1 MFRTGRPWLQRSPL
15 FRSAVLAS
23 TLVLAANPPAQAA
36 SDFAPLPGTWIVSA
50 EQDGKPGRGMA
61 IDVQD
66 GVLVMQ
72 VYNYRANGTA
82 TFHLAVG
89 SIDGNQVSAPL
100 KSYRGGRSF
109 GSGPLS
115 GVEDGDAGEVRIEFT
130 SATQA
135 QLQFPGEP
143 TVAIQRFR
151 FDSAPDSAL
160 PLAYWM
166 MSMQND
172 SGTAVHSAL
181 ALTGLDS
188 SSGPAMVV
196 TMPNG
201 SEVMTACSYSATL
214 QGFNCSNGS
223 AMPAIRLQFQTAL
236 RQMSGSAQ
244 IDGSNYQLVGQRLF
258 SPDGYDSLMF
268 SDYPP
273 VPASGTWIVTG
284 EKNGQ
289 PGRGMAIDVQ
299 TGTLVMQVYNYQ
311 ADGNATFHLGVGAFA
326 NGQASAPLKSYQGG
340 RYFGSGPRSGTEA
353 SSAGDVFLDF
363 SSPTR
368 GHIRFPGEGAVAI
381 ERFQFAPVAPDPA
394 SLLGNWTFHDRT
406 NKETAHVALTQVDG
420 NTATT
425 AGGGVRCSF
434 LNPATAQVR
443 CVETFTISGRGT
455 VYLKD
460 YRFVLQTD
468 MGAGKALTA
477 GELARSDVLPD
488 DSSTANNSLLAL
500 RTMDRRGMKLG
511 LGNAF

>member
-1 MFRTGRPWLQRSPL
+1 MSRTVRPWLQRSPL
-15 FRSAVLAS
+15 FRSSLLAGA
-23 TLVLAANPPAQAA
+23 LALLGSPPAQAA
-36 SDFAPLPGTWIVSA
+36 SDFTPLPGTWIVSA
-50 EQDGKPGRGMA
+50 EQDGNPGRGMA

-72 VYNYRANGTA
+72 VYNYGANGDA

-89 SIDGNQVSAPL
+89 SIDGNQVAAPL
-100 KSYRGGRSF
+100 KSYRGGRYF

-135 QLQFPGEP
+135 QLRFPGEP

-151 FDSAPDSAL
+151 FDNSAPSAL
-160 PLAYWM
+160 PGAYWLL
-166 MSMQND
+166 SMQD
-172 SGTAVHSAL
+172 STGRAVSSAL
-181 ALTGLDS
+181 ALSGVDS
-188 SSGPAMVV
+188 TTPYLIMALADGTQIP
-196 TMPNG
+196 T
-201 SEVMTACSYSATL
+201 TCSYSPTL

-223 AMPAIRLQFQTAL
+223 ATPAVRLQFQTVL
-236 RQMSGSAQ
+236 HQLSGSAQ
-244 IDGSNYQLVGQRLF
+244 LDGSSYQLVGQRLL
-258 SPDGYDSLMF
+258 SPDGYDSLVF
-268 SDYPP
+268 SETTPA
-273 VPASGTWIVTG
+273 PASGTWIVTG

-311 ADGNATFHLGVGAFA
+311 ADGHATFHLGVGAFA

-353 SSAGDVFLDF
+353 SSAGEVFLDF

-381 ERFQFAPVAPDPA
+381 ERFVFAPVAPDPA
-394 SLLGNWTFHDRT
+394 SLLGNWTFHDTT

-420 NTATT
+420 TAATT

-443 CVETFTISGRGT
+443 CVETFTISGRGS

-468 MGAGKALTA
+468 MGSGKALKA
-477 GELARSDVLPD
+477 GELARSDALPD
-488 DSSTANNSLLAL
+488 DSSTQQNSLLAL
-500 RTMDRRGMKLG
+500 RTADRRGMKRG
-511 LGNAF
+511 LGTAF

>member
-1 MFRTGRPWLQRSPL
+1 MSRTVRPWLQRSPL
-15 FRSAVLAS
+15 FRSSLLAS
-23 TLVLAANPPAQAA
+23 ALALLGSPPAQAA
-36 SDFAPLPGTWIVSA
+36 SDFTPLPGTWIVSA

-66 GVLVMQ
+66 GILVMQ
-72 VYNYRANGTA
+72 VYNYRANGSPS
-82 TFHLAVG
+82 FHLAVG

-100 KSYRGGRSF
+100 KSYRGGRYF

-115 GVEDGDAGEVRIEFT
+115 GVEESDAGEVRIEFT

-135 QLQFPGEP
+135 QLRFPGEP

-151 FDSAPDSAL
+151 FENTAASAL
-160 PLAYWM
+160 PSAYWLL
-166 MSMQND
+166 SMQD
-172 SGTAVHSAL
+172 STGKAVSSAI
-181 ALTGLDS
+181 ALSGVDAS
-188 SSGPAMVV
+188 SPAMAMALPDG
-196 TMPNG
+196 TQIQ
-201 SEVMTACSYSATL
+201 TACSYSQTL

-223 AMPAIRLQFQTAL
+223 ALPNVRLQFQTAL
-236 RQMSGSAQ
+236 NQLSGSAQ
-244 IDGSNYQLVGQRLF
+244 LGSAQYQLVGQRLL
-258 SPDGYDSLMF
+258 SPDGYDSLVF
-268 SDYPP
+268 SETTP

-353 SSAGDVFLDF
+353 SDAGEVFLDF
-363 SSPTR
+363 STPTR

-381 ERFQFAPVAPDPA
+381 ERYQFAPGAPDPA
-394 SLLGNWTFHDRT
+394 SLLGNWTFHDTT
-406 NKETAHVALTQVDG
+406 NKETAHVALTQVNG
-420 NTATT
+420 NAATT

-434 LNPATAQVR
+434 LDPAAAQVR
-443 CVETFTISGRGT
+443 CVETFSISGRGS
-455 VYLKD
+455 VYTKD

-468 MGAGKALTA
+468 MGSGKALKA
-477 GELARSDVLPD
+477 GELSRSDVLPD
-488 DSSTANNSLLAL
+488 DASTQKNSLLAL
-500 RTMDRRGMKLG
+500 RTADRRGMKLG
-511 LGNAF
+511 LGNSF

>member
-1 MFRTGRPWLQRSPL
+1 MSRTVRPWLQRSPL

-23 TLVLAANPPAQAA
+23 TIALAANPPAQAA
-36 SDFAPLPGTWIVSA
+36 NDFTPLPGTWIVSA
-50 EQDGKPGRGMA
+50 EQDGQPGRGMA

-89 SIDGNQVSAPL
+89 NIDGNQVAAPL
-100 KSYRGGRSF
+100 KSYRGGRYF

-135 QLQFPGEP
+135 QLRFPGEP

-151 FDSAPDSAL
+151 FDNTAPSAL
-160 PLAYWM
+160 PSAYWL
-166 MSMQND
+166 MSMQNA
-172 SGTAVHSAL
+172 SGTAVQSAL
-181 ALTGLDS
+181 ALTGVDT
-188 SSGPAMVV
+188 SSGPAMAIVFPTGNQIVV
-196 TMPNG
+196 
-201 SEVMTACSYSATL
+201 ACSYSATL

-223 AMPAIRLQFQTAL
+223 GTPAVRLQFQTAL
-236 RQMSGSAQ
+236 HQMSGAAQ
-244 IDGSNYQLVGQRLF
+244 IDGSNYQMVGQRLL
-258 SPDGYDSLMF
+258 SPDGYDSLVF
-268 SDYPP
+268 NDNPP

-326 NGQASAPLKSYQGG
+326 NGQASASLKSYQGG

-353 SSAGDVFLDF
+353 STAGDVFLDF

-394 SLLGNWTFHDRT
+394 SLLGNWTFHDTT

-420 NTATT
+420 NAATT

-443 CVETFTISGRGT
+443 CVETFTISGRGS

-468 MGAGKALTA
+468 MGSGKALKA

-488 DSSTANNSLLAL
+488 DSSTTKNSLLAL

-511 LGNAF
+511 LGTSF

>member
-1 MFRTGRPWLQRSPL
+1 MSSTVRPWLQRSPL
-15 FRSAVLAS
+15 FRSAVLAG
-23 TLVLAANPPAQAA
+23 TIALASIPAAQAA
-36 SDFAPLPGTWIVSA
+36 SDFTPLPGTWIVSA

-89 SIDGNQVSAPL
+89 NIDGNQVAAPL
-100 KSYRGGRSF
+100 KSYRGGRYF

-135 QLQFPGEP
+135 QLRFPGEP

-151 FDSAPDSAL
+151 FENTPASAL
-160 PLAYWM
+160 PSAYWL
-166 MSMQND
+166 MSMQD
-172 SGTAVHSAL
+172 SSGKAVYSAI
-181 ALTGLDS
+181 ALSGLDTS
-188 SSGPAMVV
+188 TGPAMA
-196 TMPNG
+196 MALPNG
-201 SEVMTACSYSATL
+201 TQIQVSCSYSATL

-223 AMPAIRLQFQTAL
+223 ATPAVRLQFQTVL
-236 RQMSGSAQ
+236 HQLSGSAQ
-244 IDGSNYQLVGQRLF
+244 LDGSSYQLVGQRML
-258 SPDGYDSLMF
+258 SPDGYDSLVF
-268 SDYPP
+268 SDTTP

-326 NGQASAPLKSYQGG
+326 SGQASAPLKSYQGG
-340 RYFGSGPRSGTEA
+340 RYFGSGPLSGTEA
-353 SSAGDVFLDF
+353 STAGEVFLDF
-363 SSPTR
+363 RSPTR

-394 SLLGNWTFHDRT
+394 SLLGHWTFHDTT

-420 NTATT
+420 TAATT

-434 LNPATAQVR
+434 LNPSTGQVR
-443 CVETFTISGRGT
+443 CVETFTISGRGS

-460 YRFVLQTD
+460 YRFVLQADT
-468 MGAGKALTA
+468 GSGKALQA
-477 GELARSDVLPD
+477 GELARSNVLPD
-488 DSSTANNSLLAL
+488 DSSTQKNSLLAL

-511 LGNAF
+511 LGTSF